1 MYLKELDEW
10 QTLRLDYLS
19 ISLKSNKFDADKATS
34 IQGKLRTIQN
44 LGRPKIVFP
53 GCGMWMHVS
62 KSLSFSIAPKS
73 RIFAS
78 RIKTLTDNRLTPLKN
93 CSNQCQ
99 FRLLFC
105 LQRSVINRPRR
116 RWVRPRR
123 HGSPSPQ
130 PGCRPLARFPQ
141 LGSTR
146 APRWGSCCYCPC
158 LRSRTGRL
166 RPRWLVDRSL
176 VMEALRPPPPSRQAG
191 SQRSRRP
198 PGWTRVCICLSS
210 NNIVANT

>member
-1 MYLKELDEW
+1 MSLQILYFRSQDPENSSDTE
-10 QTLRLDYLS
+10 TRRFIYFARLDYLS
-19 ISLKSNKFDADKATS
+19 TWLKSKKFAADKATS

-78 RIKTLTDNRLTPLKN
+78 RIKTLTDNRLTLLKN

-116 RWVRPRR
+116 RWGQPPR
-123 HGSPSPQ
+123 HGIPSPQ
-130 PGCRPLARFPQ
+130 PGCRPLARFPR

-146 APRWGSCCYCPC
+146 APRWGSCC
-158 LRSRTGRL
+158 
-166 RPRWLVDRSL
+166 
-176 VMEALRPPPPSRQAG
+176 
-191 SQRSRRP
+191 RSRRTP
-198 PGWTRVCICLSS
+198 YGYNMTSLQASAR
-210 NNIVANT
+210 